1 MWLAGNEVPE
11 EQTTPVFLYNLKIDS
26 IFGRNTDTDLPDAI
40 METILFFFLSS
51 LSIEFK
57 F

>member
-26 IFGRNTDTDLPDAI
+26 IFDRNTGTDLPDGI
-40 METILFFFLSS
+40 MEKTLFFLVFPQH
-51 LSIEFK
+51 
-57 F
+57 